1 MHHRAAPI
9 CAASRRAQA
18 LLSISRMTARR
29 WLLVAGALAVLLLM
43 ASVVA
48 LFFVDEPLR
57 RYTETKMNASLIAF
71 IAGLVENAFFKA
83 ILPGFDAPLRRSHR

>member
-1 MHHRAAPI
+1 VHHRAAPI
-9 CAASRRAQA
+9 RAASRRAQA
-18 LLSISRMTARR
+18 LLSISRMSRR

>member
-9 CAASRRAQA
+9 RAASRRAQA

-29 WLLVAGALAVLLLM
+29 WLLVAGALTVLLLM

-83 ILPGFDAPLRRSHR
+83 IRPGFDAPLRRSHR